1 MFQTIKN
8 KAINAKTAAG
18 ALVLSA
24 ATSPA
29 FAQSAGQ
36 SGNTGAEIVTSVQ
49 AALASGASIATA
61 VVLGLF
67 AIWGIKL
74 LWRSK

>member
-1 MFQTIKN
+1 MFQTIKE
-8 KAINAKTAAG
+8 KAFNAKTAAV

-24 ATSPA
+24 ATAPA
-29 FAQSAGQ
+29 FAQQASTIA
-36 SGNTGAEIVTSVQ
+36 ADIVKEVEGS
-49 AALASGASIATA
+49 LDSGASIATA

>member
-1 MFQTIKN
+1 MFQTIN
-8 KAINAKTAAG
+8 KAINAKTAAC

-24 ATSPA
+24 ATAPA
-29 FAQSAGQ
+29 FAD
-36 SGNTGAEIVTSVQ
+36 TGEEIVTSVK

>member
-29 FAQSAGQ
+29 FAEAGD
-36 SGNTGAEIVTSVQ
+36 TGAEIVTSVK

>member
-1 MFQTIKN
+1 MFQTIKE
-8 KAINAKTAAG
+8 KAFNAKTAVGG
-18 ALVLSA
+18 ALLTAVTA
-24 ATSPA
+24 PA
-29 FAQSAGQ
+29 FAQEAG
-36 SGNTGAEIVTSVQ
+36 GTGAEIVTSVK

>member
-24 ATSPA
+24 ATAPA
-29 FAQSAGQ
+29 FADTGDSPASNGGRGLKPRCQLSQAHNTEIRPPAMAG
-36 SGNTGAEIVTSVQ
+36 VD
-49 AALASGASIATA
+49 
-61 VVLGLF
+61 
-67 AIWGIKL
+67 
-74 LWRSK
+74 

>member
-1 MFQTIKN
+1 MFQTIKQ
-8 KAINAKTAAG
+8 KAFNAKTAAG

-24 ATSPA
+24 MASPVM
-29 FAQSAGQ
+29 AQSADP
-36 SGNTGAEIVTSVQ
+36 GAEIVTKVEST
-49 AALASGASIATA
+49 LTSGAAIATA

>member
-1 MFQTIKN
+1 MFQTIKE

-24 ATSPA
+24 ATAPA
-29 FAQSAGQ
+29 FAQEAG
-36 SGNTGAEIVTSVQ
+36 GTGAEIVTSVK
-49 AALASGASIATA
+49 AALTSGASIATA

>member
-18 ALVLSA
+18 SLVLSA
-24 ATSPA
+24 ATAPA
-29 FAQSAGQ
+29 FAQEADA
-36 SGNTGAEIVTSVQ
+36 TGAEIVTKVES
-49 AALASGASIATA
+49 ALASGASIATA

>member
-1 MFQTIKN
+1 MFQTIKE
-8 KAINAKTAAG
+8 KAFNAKTAAG

-29 FAQSAGQ
+29 FAQSAD
-36 SGNTGAEIVTSVQ
+36 TGAEIVTSVK

>member
-1 MFQTIKN
+1 MFQTIKD

-24 ATSPA
+24 MTSPVM
-29 FAQSAGQ
+29 AQS
-36 SGNTGAEIVTSVQ
+36 TDPGAEIVEKVEST
-49 AALASGASIATA
+49 LASGASIATA

>member
-1 MFQTIKN
+1 MFQTIKQ

-29 FAQSAGQ
+29 FADS
-36 SGNTGAEIVTSVQ
+36 SDTGAEIVTSVK

>member
-24 ATSPA
+24 ATAPA
-29 FAQSAGQ
+29 FAQDAGT
-36 SGNTGAEIVTSVQ
+36 TGAEIVKKVEG
-49 AALASGASIATA
+49 ALDSGASIATA

>member
-1 MFQTIKN
+1 MFKKLKENVTL
-8 KAINAKTAAG
+8 AKTAAG

-24 ATSPA
+24 ITSPA
-29 FAQSAGQ
+29 MAQATD
-36 SGNTGAEIVTSVQ
+36 TGAEIVTEVKGY
-49 AALASGASIATA
+49 LTSGAAIATA

>member
-1 MFQTIKN
+1 MFQTIKE

-29 FAQSAGQ
+29 FADD
-36 SGNTGAEIVTSVQ
+36 TGAEIVTSVK
-49 AALASGASIATA
+49 AALTSGASIATA

>member
-1 MFQTIKN
+1 MFQTIKE
-8 KAINAKTAAG
+8 KAFNAKTAVGG
-18 ALVLSA
+18 ALLTAVTA
-24 ATSPA
+24 PA
-29 FAQSAGQ
+29 FAQSAD
-36 SGNTGAEIVTSVQ
+36 TGAEIVTSVK

>member
-1 MFQTIKN
+1 MFQKIKDV
-8 KAINAKTAAG
+8 AINAKTAAG
-18 ALVLSA
+18 TAVLYA
-24 ATSPA
+24 VTSPA
-29 FAQSAGQ
+29 FAQEPDTA
-36 SGNTGAEIVTSVQ
+36 AEIVTKVK
-49 AALASGASIATA
+49 AALTSGASIATA

>member
-1 MFQTIKN
+1 MFKTIKQ

-24 ATSPA
+24 VTSPA
-29 FAQSAGQ
+29 FAQQAD
-36 SGNTGAEIVTSVQ
+36 TGAEIVTKVKET
-49 AALASGASIATA
+49 LTSGASIATA

>member
-18 ALVLSA
+18 ALILSA
-24 ATSPA
+24 ATAPA
-29 FAQSAGQ
+29 FAQEAGD
-36 SGNTGAEIVTSVQ
+36 TGAEIVTSVK
-49 AALASGASIATA
+49 AALTSGASIATA